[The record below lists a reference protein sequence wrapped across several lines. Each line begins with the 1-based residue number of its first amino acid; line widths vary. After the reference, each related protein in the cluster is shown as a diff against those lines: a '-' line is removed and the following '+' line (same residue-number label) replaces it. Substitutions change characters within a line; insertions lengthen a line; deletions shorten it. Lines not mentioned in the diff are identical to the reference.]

1 MPSYNEAKSVP
12 RMVEE
17 MAKVLPTIKDHQVEL
32 LYVDDS
38 SPDGTADIVRG
49 LQKKYSWLHLLVN
62 PKKEGLGAAYAAGMP
77 YAMKELKADWIM
89 EMDADFQH
97 PPADVP
103 RLVTEINHGY
113 DYIVASRYISGGSIP
128 SAWSFQRKFL
138 SVVGNLVARVFLVLP
153 KIHDITGGF
162 KLSRVKGFMD
172 EFDFTTLLSKRFAY
186 KIHLFFYMVQQGAK
200 VKEVPFSF
208 GNREEGESKII
219 KNEMQET
226 LRVIFLLQ
234 WHNPKIRRFLKFGI
248 TGFLGF
254 LVNSLALEF
263 FRRGGIGE
271 WLHSLTNLA
280 NASAWSGGLAGEMAI
295 INNYLLNNFWTFKS
309 QKITHVLIFLGKF
322 IQFNLT
328 SAGAVFIQFVVIGSA
343 THFFGDT
350 ALVRQIAL
358 VSAIAFLIVPYNWFM
373 YNTFIWKTK
382 SLKARRSKQ
391 L

>member
-1 MPSYNEAKSVP
+1 MPSYNEAQSVP
-12 RMVEE
+12 RMVEA
-17 MAKVLPTIKDHQVEL
+17 MAAVLPAIKDHQVEL
-32 LYVDDS
+32 LYVDDT
-38 SPDGTADIVRG
+38 SPDGTGDIVRG

-77 YAMKELKADWIM
+77 YAMKELKADWLM

-103 RLVTEINHGY
+103 RLVAQINHGY
-113 DYIVASRYISGGSIP
+113 DYIVASRYIPGGSIP

-138 SVVGNLVARVFLVLP
+138 SVVGNLVARVFLIMP

-186 KIHLFFYMVQQGAK
+186 KIHLFFYMVQKGAK
-200 VKEVPFSF
+200 VKEVPFAF

-248 TGFLGF
+248 VGGTGLFLQTTIFEILGVF
-254 LVNSLALEF
+254 TKILTPSQATVL
-263 FRRGGIGE
+263 GGE
-271 WLHSLTNLA
+271 V
-280 NASAWSGGLAGEMAI
+280 AI
-295 INNYLLNNFWTFKS
+295 ISNFTLNNLWTFKDYQVS
-309 QKITHVLIFLGKF
+309 GPKIILKFL
-322 IQFNLT
+322 QFNLT
-328 SAGAVFIQFVVIGSA
+328 SLLALAIQFVILRIGEYFARGSA
-343 THFFGDT
+343 LIIQFFYFG
-350 ALVRQIAL
+350 AIFIVLVVNYYI
-358 VSAIAFLIVPYNWFM
+358 YNK
-373 YNTFIWKTK
+373 FIWKT
-382 SLKARRSKQ
+382 SKK
-391 L
+391 